1 LSADVYCPN
10 VYNRKHTQSS
20 YLYETERRGK
30 LGKTAEKQRER
41 ERVRVCDSC
50 KIEVGSVVGR
60 MDYLGSARITID
72 RYTLIARRYF
82 NGKDSSSG
90 LKNIL

>member
-1 LSADVYCPN
+1 
-10 VYNRKHTQSS
+10 
-20 YLYETERRGK
+20 
-30 LGKTAEKQRER
+30 
-41 ERVRVCDSC
+41 VRVCSSC